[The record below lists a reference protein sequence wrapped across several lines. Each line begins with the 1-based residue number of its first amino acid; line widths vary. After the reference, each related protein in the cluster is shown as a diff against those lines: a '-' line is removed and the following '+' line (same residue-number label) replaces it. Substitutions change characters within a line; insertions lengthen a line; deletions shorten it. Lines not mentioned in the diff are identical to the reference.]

1 MTSELRGLLIG
12 EVFVTLFV
20 LAGIYANRT
29 VTWWLFQIRRRANL
43 RVGGGQTS
51 SDSTVAQA
59 SSDSTDAQGALGTTA
74 WQEFIDDVD
83 FLRANGISPSELEAL
98 KHASFMGDV
107 SCKDDI
113 VYILNAIRRPA
124 GR

>member
-1 MTSELRGLLIG
+1 VTAELRGLLIG

-20 LAGIYANRT
+20 LAGIYANRA

-43 RVGGGQTS
+43 GLGG
-51 SDSTVAQA
+51 AEA
-59 SSDSTDAQGALGTTA
+59 SSDPATAQGALGTSA
-74 WQEFIDDVD
+74 WQEFINDVD

-107 SCKDDI
+107 TCKDDI

-124 GR
+124 HRS

>member
-12 EVFVTLFV
+12 EVFVTVFV

-29 VTWWLFQIRRRANL
+29 VTWWLFHIRRRANL
-43 RVGGGQTS
+43 RAGGA
-51 SDSTVAQA
+51 VEA
-59 SSDSTDAQGALGTTA
+59 SSDSSAGQGALETTA
-74 WQEFIDDVD
+74 WREFINDVD

-113 VYILNAIRRPA
+113 VYILNAIRSPA
-124 GR
+124 RRS